1 MLTIDSE
8 AAKNAA
14 APKPWKTRAAISH
27 QSACANPEAAE
38 PTMNTVVPI
47 SSTLRRPKISA
58 SRPAA
63 TDGAARASR

>member
-1 MLTIDSE
+1 MLTIERE

-14 APKPWKTRAAISH
+14 APKPCTTRAAISH

-38 PTMNTVVPI
+38 PAMNTTVPI
-47 SSTLRRPKISA
+47 NSTLRRPKMSA
-58 SRPAA
+58 RRPAA